1 MAHLALAPAGGAG
14 VGDDSAAAAA
24 LRARLIGL
32 HGHAHEI
39 LLGAHGAGAVAV
51 RTGLGARA
59 LLCAASMAGAA
70 RFDAG
75 EGDLAFTAES
85 RVLKADLDLADDVLA
100 LRRTSSAAGRRRAA
114 AEEIAEDIAEIP
126 EAAEAAASKSAEARV
141 RIEIRV
147 DAREAVLV
155 VPGLFIG
162 VGQNLIRLVD
172 LLELFLGGLV
182 AGVLIGVVFHGQL
195 AVGLFDLGVGRVFLD
210 AQHLVII
217 SFVLICHTISPQ
229 IRWVTADRG
238 GHAAPVKLCFTN

>member
-1 MAHLALAPAGGAG
+1 
-14 VGDDSAAAAA
+14 
-24 LRARLIGL
+24 
-32 HGHAHEI
+32 
-39 LLGAHGAGAVAV
+39 
-51 RTGLGARA
+51 
-59 LLCAASMAGAA
+59 MAGAA

-75 EGDLAFTAES
+75 EGDLALAAKG
-85 RVLKADLDLADDVLA
+85 RVLKADLDLTDDVLA
-100 LRRTSSAAGRRRAA
+100 LRRASSTAGRRRAA

-162 VGQNLIRLVD
+162 VGQDLIRLVD